1 MESLR
6 LQQQQAEQQHAA
18 ANPVTCASG
27 QVGGGKHIL
36 LNKQMALPFIP
47 PKFPS
52 PSETDTLIKPSE
64 YLKSI
69 NMAQPAINRPSR
81 SSSMLQSPRHSS
93 TAVVHFAPTVS
104 HFDDVKEQEEEIEVE
119 QETPQR
125 EQPEIVE
132 KENNQAESIQPLP
145 EKEEAKL
152 PTVAEAVEIEPPPYA
167 APAVSAFIETM
178 KSPVA
183 AVLSNASS
191 SAPPPPPL
199 PVIPEDDSSAHHAKP
214 VTAPPVASQPQQHHS
229 QPHHAPL
236 APTNSLSQPLS
247 SISILDLQSVQ
258 LRKTEN
264 KLAKTVSMPMKS
276 TAPIPIGMFLS
287 KYSIFGSSFHSVVFF
302 FVCSVFSSRSD
313 SCSARPDR
321 RAESF
326 QRYLGR
332 WYQKAES
339 RTRQGGSPTGAEPSQ
354 RV

>member
-18 ANPVTCASG
+18 AANSPVTCASG

-104 HFDDVKEQEEEIEVE
+104 HFEDVKEQEEEVEVE
-119 QETPQR
+119 QETHR

-132 KENNQAESIQPLP
+132 NENNQSESIQPLP

-152 PTVAEAVEIEPPPYA
+152 PTVAEAVEIEQPPYA
-167 APAVSAFIETM
+167 APAVSTVIETM
-178 KSPVA
+178 KSPVT

-214 VTAPPVASQPQQHHS
+214 VTAPPVASQPEQHHP
-229 QPHHAPL
+229 QAHHAPL

-276 TAPIPIGMFLS
+276 TAPIPIGMYRTFYPNILFLLR
-287 KYSIFGSSFHSVVFF
+287 H
-302 FVCSVFSSRSD
+302 
-313 SCSARPDR
+313 
-321 RAESF
+321 
-326 QRYLGR
+326 
-332 WYQKAES
+332 
-339 RTRQGGSPTGAEPSQ
+339 
-354 RV
+354 